1 MRVLIADDSAVI
13 RATVASLL
21 ASAGIEVVSA
31 EDGLEALQV
40 FYAERPDLVLM
51 DLKMPRMNGYVACR
65 VIKEDMDVGHVPV
78 LILTAHDSAE
88 DRYWAEKSGADAYLT
103 KENLGEELLGAV
115 RSAEATQALSDL
127 SRGDEVLK
135 DLDQVDVLA
144 RVCEILDRKLFE
156 ATMVNEI
163 VTMAT
168 RAMDLRSTAEE
179 ALTMIAR
186 FVRYQLAGITLVR
199 QRVLAVRSTAP
210 CSQSDFDHF
219 RSLTA
224 GHTQQLANVALTSDE
239 LTIWSSD
246 PSSVAEDGIDDSGW
260 PSFFAMPLRS
270 RGAVLALLTLADSRP
285 GAYAPQDVR
294 NLRLIEHTFAAVI
307 ETSIHHQ
314 EMLEQEARMSLSS
327 LYEREA

>member
-1 MRVLIADDSAVI
+1 MRVLVADDSSVI
-13 RATVASLL
+13 RATVTALL
-21 ASAGIEVVSA
+21 TGAGLEVVTA
-31 EDGLEALQV
+31 EDGLDALQV
-40 FYAERPDLVLM
+40 FYAEGPDLVLM

-65 VIKEDMDVGHVPV
+65 VIKEDLQMGHVPV

-115 RSAEATQALSDL
+115 RSAEATQALSEL
-127 SRGDEVLK
+127 SRGDEAQE
-135 DLDQVDVLA
+135 LDQVDVLA

-168 RAMDLRSTAEE
+168 RAMDLRSTLDESLAR
-179 ALTMIAR
+179 IAR
-186 FVRYQLAGITLVR
+186 FVHYQLAGITLVR
-199 QRVLAVRSTAP
+199 QRVLAVRLTAP
-210 CSQSDFDHF
+210 CSQADFDHF

-224 GHTQQLANVALTSDE
+224 GHTQQLANVSFSADE
-239 LTIWSSD
+239 LTIWNSD
-246 PSSVAEDGIDDSGW
+246 PSQLRDSESSDDGW

-270 RGAVLALLTLADSRP
+270 RGAVLALLTLADRKP

-294 NLRLIEHTFAAVI
+294 NLRMIEHTFAAVI
-307 ETSIHHQ
+307 DTALHHQ
-314 EMLEQEARMSLSS
+314 EMLEQEARLSLSS